1 MPHIEYYAKL
11 KIHNGKMDKVKHA
24 MDGINAAAKALGA
37 QMLRSD
43 WYLNEAK
50 HEAATVTVY
59 NDEAALHV
67 HCQQASEY
75 FAALAANSEG
85 SLQFFG
91 AAPAQ
96 IHAALAAFIPAK
108 FQFAYGIKSNP
119 TPIHSTKRGI
129 EIYSLF
135 SIFPGKLNEFKA
147 VGAELLPIIRSKDPG
162 TTRYDWFY
170 DDANLKCVALDC
182 YADTPS
188 MFAHMKNAHDV
199 HELLYNCSTML
210 TEFLGELPDDAKA
223 AVARYDPNV
232 LPLCAAL
239 S

>member
-50 HEAATVTVY
+50 NEAATVSVY
-59 NDEAALHV
+59 NDDAALHA
-67 HCQQASEY
+67 HCAQAGEH
-75 FAALAANSEG
+75 FAALAACG
-85 SLQFFG
+85 DGLLQFFSTP
-91 AAPAQ
+91 PAQ
-96 IHAALAAFIPAK
+96 MPTTLAPFKPAS
-108 FQFAYGIKSNP
+108 FRFAYGIKSNP
-119 TPIHSTKRGI
+119 TPIHSAKRGI

-135 SIFPGKLNEFKA
+135 SIFPGKRDAFKA
-147 VGAELLPIIRSKDPG
+147 VGAELLPIIRGKDPG

-199 HELLYNCSTML
+199 HELLYDHSTML
-210 TEFLGELPDDAKA
+210 TEFLGELPEDAKA
-223 AVARYDPNV
+223 AVAHYDPNV
-232 LPLCAAL
+232 LPLY
-239 S
+239 SGIS